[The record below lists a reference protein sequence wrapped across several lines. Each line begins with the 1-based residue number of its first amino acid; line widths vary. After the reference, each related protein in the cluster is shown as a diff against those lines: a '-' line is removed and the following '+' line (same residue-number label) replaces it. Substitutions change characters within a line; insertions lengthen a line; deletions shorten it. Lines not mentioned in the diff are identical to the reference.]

1 MSAADHCFGYVKN
14 KEPAGL
20 AAGSDGGQRSGGGE
34 NAGLVGGR
42 EEKPPKARD

>member
-1 MSAADHCFGYVKN
+1 MSASDHCFGYVKN

-20 AAGSDGGQRSGGGE
+20 AAGSSGRPAFGRGE